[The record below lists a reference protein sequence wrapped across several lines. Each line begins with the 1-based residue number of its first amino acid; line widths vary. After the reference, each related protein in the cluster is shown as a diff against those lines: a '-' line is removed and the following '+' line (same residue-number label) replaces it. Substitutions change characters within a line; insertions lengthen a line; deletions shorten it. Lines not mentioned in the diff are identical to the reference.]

1 MSSLRDGCRGV
12 LGDVKTSSLQLGE
25 LLEND
30 LLGPL
35 SLNVHVNGELSSEHS
50 DAEVSGEILRLGI
63 NGYDYDSLRMKG
75 HLVNREF
82 NGLIEAR
89 DRNLRF
95 DFRGL
100 LDLNDEQRPRYD
112 FALDLEEANLAAL
125 GVNRRDSVSVL
136 AARIAARA
144 VGRTLDDLNGI
155 IFVRDVSYR
164 YNDREL
170 AADSVVIVGRNSLSD
185 KFIRLR
191 SDFVDADYEENLL
204 QGGVR
209 LPATAFRDYVPTL
222 DGGPGW
228 QAQHPDTVELADGY
242 SQLTVNVRKINPL
255 VNAVSP
261 GLQIAD
267 GSRLLLRI
275 NPANDKLSFEAASDY
290 IERGRMLVTRLN
302 LDAHNRG
309 DSLVFAA
316 STEDLYLNSFH
327 MSRVGMS
334 GGAKDNKL
342 ELITD
347 FADTIGDVSGRIGFR
362 SEFARDESCGP
373 ADRSAAD
380 AVVHQPGREDLEY
393 LYGRYYGRYFP
404 DTNRPF
410 SNGQCRAATAARR
423 RRIASFAGFGAIDA
437 A

>member
-1 MSSLRDGCRGV
+1 
-12 LGDVKTSSLQLGE
+12 
-25 LLEND
+25 
-30 LLGPL
+30 
-35 SLNVHVNGELSSEHS
+35 
-50 DAEVSGEILRLGI
+50 
-63 NGYDYDSLRMKG
+63 MKG

-191 SDFVDADYEENLL
+191 SDFVDADYEGKTSYKEVFAYL
-204 QGGVR
+204 QQR
-209 LPATAFRDYVPTL
+209 FRDYVPTL

-342 ELITD
+342 EADYRFRGYYRRCFRTD
-347 FADTIGDVSGRIGFR
+347 RIPFGICPGTR
-362 SEFARDESCGP
+362 SCGP

>member
-1 MSSLRDGCRGV
+1 MSRG
-12 LGDVKTSSLQLGE
+12 
-25 LLEND
+25 
-30 LLGPL
+30 
-35 SLNVHVNGELSSEHS
+35 
-50 DAEVSGEILRLGI
+50 
-63 NGYDYDSLRMKG
+63 
-75 HLVNREF
+75 
-82 NGLIEAR
+82 
-89 DRNLRF
+89 
-95 DFRGL
+95 
-100 LDLNDEQRPRYD
+100 PRYD

-191 SDFVDADYEENLL
+191 SDFVDADYEGKTSYKEVFAYL
-204 QGGVR
+204 QQR
-209 LPATAFRDYVPTL
+209 FRDYVPTL

-275 NPANDKLSFEAASDY
+275 NPG
-290 IERGRMLVTRLN
+290 ERQTFVRSGLGLHRAGP
-302 LDAHNRG
+302 DAG
-309 DSLVFAA
+309 DTS
-316 STEDLYLNSFH
+316 E
-327 MSRVGMS
+327 S
-334 GGAKDNKL
+334 G
-342 ELITD
+342 
-347 FADTIGDVSGRIGFR
+347 
-362 SEFARDESCGP
+362 CP
-373 ADRSAAD
+373 
-380 AVVHQPGREDLEY
+380 
-393 LYGRYYGRYFP
+393 
-404 DTNRPF
+404 
-410 SNGQCRAATAARR
+410 
-423 RRIASFAGFGAIDA
+423 
-437 A
+437 